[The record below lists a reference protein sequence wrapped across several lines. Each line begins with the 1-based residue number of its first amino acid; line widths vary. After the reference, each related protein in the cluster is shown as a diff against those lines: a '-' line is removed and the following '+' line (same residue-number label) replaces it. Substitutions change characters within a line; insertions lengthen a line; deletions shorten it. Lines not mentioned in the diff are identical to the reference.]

1 MNLGLP
7 TVRQRT
13 DCQPMGCQAA
23 SSGIGHSR
31 YRCNALPPTIGQ
43 APAAR
48 ASPPAFS
55 QRTLIMHTQPRT
67 LLLASSLALAIATAS
82 GGALAENMSQDITE
96 ARQESQIS
104 TAYSI
109 SPYLRASDLK
119 VSVDNGKATLT
130 GRVTEEANKELA
142 NEIALG
148 VSGIDSVTNNIVVD
162 AEFTPSKSSD
172 ERSFGD
178 TIDDASTTAAI
189 KSKLLWSRHAE
200 GMDTKVV
207 TRDGKVTLSGTVGSS
222 EALEHAA
229 SLAMSTNGVTAVDN
243 QLKVKADK
251 PGMVDSSKQAASEA
265 GDDIA
270 DSWITTKVKS
280 TLLYSRNVGGTGIDV
295 STENGVV
302 TLSGKVDDGAERALA
317 VKLTENVRG
326 VRSVQSK
333 ALTF

>member
-1 MNLGLP
+1 
-7 TVRQRT
+7 
-13 DCQPMGCQAA
+13 
-23 SSGIGHSR
+23 
-31 YRCNALPPTIGQ
+31 
-43 APAAR
+43 
-48 ASPPAFS
+48 
-55 QRTLIMHTQPRT
+55 MHMQPRS
-67 LLLASSLALAIATAS
+67 LLLTSALAMAIATAS
-82 GGALAENMSQDITE
+82 GGALAENTSQDITE
-96 ARQESQIS
+96 ARQESQIW

-119 VSVDNGKATLT
+119 VSVDNGKATLS
-130 GRVTEEANKELA
+130 GRVAEEANKELA

-148 VSGIDSVTNNIVVD
+148 VSGIESVTNNIVVD
-162 AEFTPSKSSD
+162 ANFTPSKSSS
-172 ERSFGD
+172 EHSFGD

-200 GMDTKVV
+200 GMDTKVI

-222 EALEHAA
+222 EAREHAG

-251 PGMVDSSKQAASEA
+251 PGMVDSGKQAASEA

-280 TLLYSRNVGGTGIDV
+280 TLLYSRNVGGMGIDV
-295 STENGVV
+295 STENGIV
-302 TLSGKVDDGAERALA
+302 TLSGKVHDGAERALA
-317 VKLTENVRG
+317 VKLAENVRG
-326 VRSVQSK
+326 VKSVQSK

>member
-1 MNLGLP
+1 MN
-7 TVRQRT
+7 
-13 DCQPMGCQAA
+13 
-23 SSGIGHSR
+23 
-31 YRCNALPPTIGQ
+31 
-43 APAAR
+43 
-48 ASPPAFS
+48 
-55 QRTLIMHTQPRT
+55 TQPRT

-82 GGALAENMSQDITE
+82 GGALAETLSQNITE
-96 ARQESQIS
+96 ARQETQIW

-119 VSVDNGKATLT
+119 VSVDNGKATLS
-130 GRVTEEANKELA
+130 GRVSEEANKELA

-162 AEFTPSKSSD
+162 ADFIPSKPSG

-207 TRDGKVTLSGTVGSS
+207 TRDGKVTLSGTVGSRD
-222 EALEHAA
+222 AREHAT
-229 SLAMSTNGVTAVDN
+229 SLAMSTNDVTAVDN
-243 QLKVKADK
+243 QLRVQADK
-251 PGMVDSSKQAASEA
+251 PGMVASGKQTASEA
-265 GDDIA
+265 GDGIA

-295 STENGVV
+295 STDNGIV
-302 TLSGKVDDGAERALA
+302 TLSGKVHDGAERALA
-317 VKLTENVRG
+317 VQLTENVRG
-326 VRSVQSK
+326 VKSVQSK

>member
-1 MNLGLP
+1 
-7 TVRQRT
+7 
-13 DCQPMGCQAA
+13 
-23 SSGIGHSR
+23 
-31 YRCNALPPTIGQ
+31 
-43 APAAR
+43 
-48 ASPPAFS
+48 
-55 QRTLIMHTQPRT
+55 MHTQPRT

-162 AEFTPSKSSD
+162 AKFTPSKSSD

>member
-1 MNLGLP
+1 
-7 TVRQRT
+7 
-13 DCQPMGCQAA
+13 
-23 SSGIGHSR
+23 
-31 YRCNALPPTIGQ
+31 
-43 APAAR
+43 
-48 ASPPAFS
+48 
-55 QRTLIMHTQPRT
+55 MHMQPRSF
-67 LLLASSLALAIATAS
+67 LLTSALAMAIATAS
-82 GGALAENMSQDITE
+82 GGALAQNTSQDITE
-96 ARQESQIS
+96 ARQESQIW

-119 VSVDNGKATLT
+119 VSVDNGKATLS
-130 GRVTEEANKELA
+130 GRVAEEANKELA

-148 VSGIDSVTNNIVVD
+148 VSGIESVTNNIVVD
-162 AEFTPSKSSD
+162 ANFTPSKSSS
-172 ERSFGD
+172 EHSFGD

-200 GMDTKVV
+200 GMDTKVI

-222 EALEHAA
+222 EAREHAA

-251 PGMVDSSKQAASEA
+251 PGMVDSGKQAAKEA

-295 STENGVV
+295 STENGIV
-302 TLSGKVDDGAERALA
+302 TLSGKVHDGAEQALA
-317 VKLTENVRG
+317 VKLAENVRG
-326 VRSVQSK
+326 VKSVQSK
-333 ALTF
+333 ELTF

>member
-1 MNLGLP
+1 
-7 TVRQRT
+7 
-13 DCQPMGCQAA
+13 
-23 SSGIGHSR
+23 
-31 YRCNALPPTIGQ
+31 
-43 APAAR
+43 
-48 ASPPAFS
+48 
-55 QRTLIMHTQPRT
+55 MHMQPRSF
-67 LLLASSLALAIATAS
+67 LLTSALAMAIATAS
-82 GGALAENMSQDITE
+82 GGALAQNTSQDITE
-96 ARQESQIS
+96 ARQESQIW

-119 VSVDNGKATLT
+119 VEVDNGKATLS
-130 GRVTEEANKELA
+130 GRVAEEANKELA

-148 VSGIDSVTNNIVVD
+148 VSGIESVTNNIVVD
-162 AEFTPSKSSD
+162 ANFTPSKSSS
-172 ERSFGD
+172 EHSFGD

-200 GMDTKVV
+200 GMDTKVI

-222 EALEHAA
+222 EAREHAG

-251 PGMVDSSKQAASEA
+251 PGMVDSGKQAASEA

-280 TLLYSRNVGGTGIDV
+280 TLLYSRNVGGMGIDV
-295 STENGVV
+295 STENGIV
-302 TLSGKVDDGAERALA
+302 TLSGKVHDGAERALA
-317 VKLTENVRG
+317 VKLAENVRG
-326 VRSVQSK
+326 VKSVQSK

>member
-1 MNLGLP
+1 M
-7 TVRQRT
+7 
-13 DCQPMGCQAA
+13 PM
-23 SSGIGHSR
+23 
-31 YRCNALPPTIGQ
+31 
-43 APAAR
+43 
-48 ASPPAFS
+48 
-55 QRTLIMHTQPRT
+55 QPRS
-67 LLLASSLALAIATAS
+67 LLLTSALAMAIATAS
-82 GGALAENMSQDITE
+82 GGALAQNTFQDITE
-96 ARQESQIS
+96 ARQESQIW

-119 VSVDNGKATLT
+119 VSVDNGKATLS
-130 GRVTEEANKELA
+130 GRVAEEANKELA

-148 VSGIDSVTNNIVVD
+148 VSGIESVTNNIVVD
-162 AEFTPSKSSD
+162 ANFTPSKSSS
-172 ERSFGD
+172 EHSFGD

-200 GMDTKVV
+200 GMDTKVI

-222 EALEHAA
+222 EAREHAA

-251 PGMVDSSKQAASEA
+251 PGMVDSGKQAAKEA

-295 STENGVV
+295 STENGIV
-302 TLSGKVDDGAERALA
+302 TLSGKVHDGAEQALA
-317 VKLTENVRG
+317 VKLAENVRG
-326 VRSVQSK
+326 VKSVQSK
-333 ALTF
+333 ELTF

>member
-1 MNLGLP
+1 MN
-7 TVRQRT
+7 
-13 DCQPMGCQAA
+13 
-23 SSGIGHSR
+23 
-31 YRCNALPPTIGQ
+31 
-43 APAAR
+43 
-48 ASPPAFS
+48 
-55 QRTLIMHTQPRT
+55 TQPRT

-82 GGALAENMSQDITE
+82 GGALAETLSQNITE
-96 ARQESQIS
+96 ARQESQIW

-119 VSVDNGKATLT
+119 VSVDDGKATLS
-130 GRVTEEANKELA
+130 GRVSEEANKELA

-148 VSGIDSVTNNIVVD
+148 VSGINTVTNNIVVD
-162 AEFTPSKSSD
+162 AAYTPNQPSG

-207 TRDGKVTLSGTVGSS
+207 TRDGKVTLSGTVGSRD
-222 EALEHAA
+222 AREHAA
-229 SLAMSTNGVTAVDN
+229 SLAMSTNDVTAVDN
-243 QLKVKADK
+243 QLKVRADK
-251 PGMVDSSKQAASEA
+251 PGMVDSGKQAASEA
-265 GDDIA
+265 SDDIA

-295 STENGVV
+295 STDNGIV
-302 TLSGKVDDGAERALA
+302 TLSGKVHDGAERALA

-326 VRSVQSK
+326 VKSVQSK